1 MKNSYLF
8 NKSLPTKNL
17 CRLAYNESLW
27 VHLMKAKYL
36 DGCSMDDWLHLEHN
50 SSKNNS
56 IVWKALVEAFLVGK
70 VGNLKRILG
79 WSGLKQKSC
88 IYLWVSYALTWS
100 SCKRKR
106 IIYVGQLILLLETT
120 PLSWVTKLKWNQMY
134 KEKNNGGGIMS

>member
-17 CRLAYNESLW
+17 WRLAYNESLW

-56 IVWKALVEAFLVGK
+56 IVWKALVEAFLVGNWTIWCI
-70 VGNLKRILG
+70 GNGMKIKIG
-79 WSGLKQKSC
+79 EDP
-88 IYLWVSYALTWS
+88 WVSVDENFRLS
-100 SCKRKR
+100 ED
-106 IIYVGQLILLLETT
+106 LIRTLHAEGIFSLYDVR
-120 PLSWVTKLKWNQMY
+120 SHLKIRS
-134 KEKNNGGGIMS
+134 ER